1 MSLYSKLRR
10 NIVLENH
17 VYGVNDL
24 FGNLLIEGR
33 KEDIIKK
40 YGGDNNVNVATINWL
55 SDKDPSGNNKYLK
68 WMVKTWLGLG
78 KPSEDAVTDVQV
90 ADIIKLFHKNIQRI
104 ENKDI
109 NSYSYDELKP
119 VTKEAEEQ
127 REKAELK
134 KEAKKQK
141 TIIHEDDRW
150 LVVSPH
156 SHKASCYYGA
166 GTKWCVTMKNS
177 PNHWNRYSKRA
188 TFFFIIDK
196 TKDSKDR
203 FYKVAYRRIGSGGKI
218 ELWDATDME
227 FSKNQR
233 GEEYLKDIGGEI
245 SEKIVEY
252 HEIKFPKTD
261 GREEWIDNDPK
272 AQALVNYLGHDNVGD
287 VEDYQYGISIYS
299 DEDSGSYYMVGDEE
313 EYEDG
318 VRDALNDKDDDEL
331 LEYYDYEGNYLYMYD
346 ETSFIDEEVSAVV
359 GDMDQEDFLERAL
372 LEDEW
377 KELETE
383 KEEKEEL
390 IDELQMEDDLSDSQ
404 IEKLGDA
411 EYRVSDIE
419 DEQENLVDRAR
430 EEVEDELREEW
441 ESCLSVGVV
450 DCFCDEKGWYRNA
463 SDLLDSGIV
472 YLDRDDLI
480 DNVIYNHD
488 DYDEITMGY
497 GLEREDDDDG
507 DEFLISEIDY

>member
-40 YGGDNNVNVATINWL
+40 YGGENNVNVDTIDWL
-55 SDKDPSGNNKYLK
+55 SSKDPSGNNKYLE

-78 KPSEDAVTDVQV
+78 KPSEDVVTDVQV
-90 ADIIKLFHKNIQRI
+90 ANIIKLFHKNIQRI
-104 ENKDI
+104 KNKDI

-127 REKAELK
+127 RQKAELK

-166 GTKWCVTMKNS
+166 GTKWCITMKNAPS
-177 PNHWNRYSKRA
+177 HWNKYSKRA

-196 TKDSKDR
+196 TKDQKDKL
-203 FYKVAYRRIGSGGKI
+203 YKVAYRRIGSKGKV

-227 FSKNQR
+227 FSKR
-233 GEEYLKDIGGEI
+233 ETGEKYLKDVGGEI
-245 SEKIVEY
+245 LSKLIEY
-252 HEIKFPKTD
+252 HKNKFPEVE
-261 GREEWIDNDPK
+261 GREPWVDDDSR
-272 AQALVNYLGHDNVGD
+272 AQALVNYLGHEDIAD
-287 VEDYQYGISIYS
+287 IEDYHYGMPIYQ
-299 DEDSGSYYMVGDEE
+299 DETDEGHYIVGDEG
-313 EYEDG
+313 EYEEA
-318 VRDALNDKDDDEL
+318 VRDSLNDRDDDEL

-346 ETSFIDEEVSAVV
+346 ETSFIDEEVNYMV
-359 GDMDQEDFLERAL
+359 GDMDQEDLIERAN
-372 LEDEW
+372 LEDDW
-377 KELETE
+377 NELEEEESDINYEIEELEIEDELDEKQEEALSDLKYRLDDIETE
-383 KEEKEEL
+383 KEH
-390 IDELQMEDDLSDSQ
+390 
-404 IEKLGDA
+404 
-411 EYRVSDIE
+411 
-419 DEQENLVDRAR
+419 LVDRAR
-430 EEVEDELREEW
+430 EEVEDEIRDEW
-441 ESCLSVGVV
+441 EDCINSGVV
-450 DCFCDEKGWYRNA
+450 YCFCDQRGLYRNA
-463 SDLLDSGIV
+463 QQLLDSGIV

-480 DNVIYNHD
+480 ENVLYQED
-488 DYDEITMGY
+488 DYETITHGY
-497 GLEREDDDDG
+497 GIEREDDDDG
-507 DEFLISEIDY
+507 NEWLISYIDY